1 MAERGLLNE
10 PVKPE
15 KLYSPVEPPR
25 RQRRP
30 RVDVLLLLLAGICS
44 VLLLQLFGGWN
55 QTAALEEAEPPE
67 LPAAEAAHT
76 EPHARL
82 EIAEMPATGEPVR
95 LLMHNVQNYFV
106 AGEQQRSRYVVKPK
120 NEESREAVAAVI
132 AAAKAHVVGL
142 VEVGG
147 PMALA
152 DLRTRLEKR
161 GCTYPYYRVLTRPG
175 EDRALAVLSV
185 YPIVR
190 DDSIAQCRLY
200 GKKNRMMLRGIL
212 DVTVQ
217 TPDKRYFRIMGA
229 HLKSRVG
236 DDAAAA
242 AALRGDESYTLA
254 RHIQSALQAEPRLPL
269 AVFGDWND
277 GPTDAS
283 AKVLTQ
289 GVSADAAL
297 QCLTPADS
305 RGEQWTIHYAAGNEY
320 SAFDR
325 IYLNKT
331 GTKRCKNKVNSGI
344 IDIPA
349 AAKASD
355 HRAVWCELR

>member
-1 MAERGLLNE
+1 M
-10 PVKPE
+10 KPE
-15 KLYSPVEPPR
+15 KLYSSVDPQR
-25 RQRRP
+25 RHRRP
-30 RVDVLLLLLAGICS
+30 RVDVLLLLLAGICT
-44 VLLLQLFGGWN
+44 VLLMQLFGGWN
-55 QTAALEEAEPPE
+55 QTAELEDAEPPE
-67 LPAAEAAHT
+67 LTAPVAEPAHT
-76 EPHARL
+76 APHARL
-82 EIAEMPATGEPVR
+82 AVAEMPATGEPVR
-95 LLMHNVQNYFV
+95 FLMHNVQNYFV

-132 AAAKAHVVGL
+132 ASAKPQIVGL

-161 GCTYPYYRVLTRPG
+161 GLNYPYYRVLTRPG
-175 EDRALAVLSV
+175 EDRALAVLSA

-190 DDSIAQCRLY
+190 DDSVAQCRLY

-236 DDAAAA
+236 DDPAAAA
-242 AALRGDESYTLA
+242 SLRSEESYTLA
-254 RHIQSALQAEPRLPL
+254 RHIQSALQAEPRIPL

-283 AKVLTQ
+283 AKVLVQ
-289 GVSADAAL
+289 GISPDAAL
-297 QCLTPADS
+297 QCQSPADS
-305 RGEQWTIHYAAGNEY
+305 RGEQWTIHYTAGNEY

-325 IYLNKT
+325 IYLNKA
-331 GTKRCKNKVNSGI
+331 GTKRCKNKVNGGI
-344 IDIPA
+344 VDIPA